1 MNRLSIFGFRSRI
14 ALPFVITAAA
24 LVFVGLFSINTIRN
38 LVLDVDEMA
47 EHYIP
52 AVSEVLNGDRDLYQA
67 LTAQFSYVDGSFNGE
82 DTAKYLASFDE
93 NVQQANDRFNLAVS
107 RLKGAGVEEHA
118 QGFDQA
124 LERWVTS
131 ARQVMRLA
139 NEGSYE
145 TARALNINETT
156 ALFKQLRNYF
166 DEISEHAD
174 EQANLRANEASAAA
188 YASSITVLVV
198 MLVIL
203 ALSASLFFVFL
214 KLIVQSITQLRNQ
227 LDNIAQGE
235 GDLRQRIPVENDDDL
250 GKLATSFNAV
260 LNNLQHMIGG
270 VQGLAVSLKDEANSL
285 AEAAASNNKGVALEA
300 DAIAMVATAINQLHS
315 AIEEVASNA
324 SQASVLT
331 QSAEDN
337 GNRGAEIIHNSSV
350 QVSRLSQQIE
360 AAVVAIRKL
369 AEDSDNITTVLD
381 VIRGV
386 AEQTNLLALN
396 AAIEAARAG
405 EHGRGFAVVA
415 DEVRTLASRTQES
428 TANIQTMIASL
439 QSGVSSAVQ
448 VMETGSKEALATEKL
463 SAATETELQAIL
475 HSIAQIAD
483 MNVSVASATEQ
494 QTQVVDEINR
504 SITEINGLAA
514 ESAERSNQ
522 IGNISMALAGYAQ
535 ELQKQTGRFKV

>member
-24 LVFVGLFSINTIRN
+24 LVFVGLFSINTVRN
-38 LVLDVDEMA
+38 LVLDVDRMA
-47 EHYIP
+47 ENYIP

-82 DTAKYLASFDE
+82 DTSKYLASFDE

-107 RLKGAGVEEHA
+107 RLKGTGVEEHA

-139 NEGSYE
+139 NEGRPE
-145 TARALNINETT
+145 TARTLNISETT

-166 DEISEHAD
+166 DKISEHAD
-174 EQANLRANEASAAA
+174 EQANLRANKASSEAYS
-188 YASSITVLVV
+188 SSITVLVV
-198 MLVIL
+198 TLIIL
-203 ALSASLFFVFL
+203 ALSTTLFFVFL
-214 KLIVQSITQLRNQ
+214 KLIIQSIAQLRNQ

-235 GDLRQRIPVENDDDL
+235 GDLRQRIPVNNDDDL

-260 LNNLQHMIGG
+260 LNNLQQMIGG
-270 VQGLAVSLKDEANSL
+270 VQGLAVSLKDEARSL
-285 AEAAASNNKGVALEA
+285 AEAAASNDNGVARQA

-331 QSAEDN
+331 QSAEEN
-337 GNRGAEIIHNSSV
+337 GTRGADIIHSSSV

-369 AEDSDNITTVLD
+369 AEDSENITTVLD

-439 QSGVSSAVQ
+439 QSGVAAAVQ
-448 VMETGSKEALATEKL
+448 VMEIGSKEALATEKF

-504 SITEINGLAA
+504 SITEINDLAA
-514 ESAERSNQ
+514 EGAERSNQ
-522 IGNISMALAGYAQ
+522 IGNISTSLADYAQ
-535 ELQKQTGRFKV
+535 ELQEQTGRFKV

>member
-24 LVFVGLFSINTIRN
+24 LVFVGLFSINTVRN
-38 LVLDVDEMA
+38 LVLDVDRMA
-47 EHYIP
+47 ENYIP

-82 DTAKYLASFDE
+82 DTSKYLASFDE

-107 RLKGAGVEEHA
+107 RLKGTGVEEHA

-139 NEGSYE
+139 NEGRPE
-145 TARALNINETT
+145 TARTLNISETT

-166 DEISEHAD
+166 DEISEYAD
-174 EQANLRANEASAAA
+174 EQANLRANKASSEAYS
-188 YASSITVLVV
+188 SSITVLVV
-198 MLVIL
+198 TLIIL
-203 ALSASLFFVFL
+203 ALSTTLFFVFL
-214 KLIVQSITQLRNQ
+214 KLIIQSIAQLRNQ

-235 GDLRQRIPVENDDDL
+235 GDLRQRIPVNNDDDL

-260 LNNLQHMIGG
+260 LNNLQQMIGG
-270 VQGLAVSLKDEANSL
+270 VQGLAVSLKDEARSL
-285 AEAAASNNKGVALEA
+285 AEAAASNDNGVARQA

-331 QSAEDN
+331 QSAEEN
-337 GNRGAEIIHNSSV
+337 GTRGADIIHSSSV

-369 AEDSDNITTVLD
+369 AEDSENITTVLD

-439 QSGVSSAVQ
+439 QSGVAAAVQ
-448 VMETGSKEALATEKL
+448 VMEIGSKEALATEKF

-504 SITEINGLAA
+504 SITEINDLAA
-514 ESAERSNQ
+514 EGAERSNQ
-522 IGNISMALAGYAQ
+522 IGNISTSLADYAQ
-535 ELQKQTGRFKV
+535 ELQEQTGRFKV